1 MSESG
6 THVSALPL
14 EKEREPVESD
24 DACVRACVCVCVCVC
39 ELMKF

>member
-6 THVSALPL
+6 TRVSALPL

-24 DACVRACVCVCVCVC
+24 DACVCVTVC